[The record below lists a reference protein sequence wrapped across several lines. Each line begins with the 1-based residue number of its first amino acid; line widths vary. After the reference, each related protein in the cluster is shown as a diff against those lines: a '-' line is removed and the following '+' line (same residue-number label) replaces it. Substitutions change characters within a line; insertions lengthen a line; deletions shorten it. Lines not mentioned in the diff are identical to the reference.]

1 MKKYLNIP
9 GPDFGVDPLFPN
21 LILANNILWIDTA
34 DPGFHVDIYY
44 KQINEEGTGPIKLQ
58 LVLLPI
64 QGITPISTA
73 KKILKKEIRELL
85 SSDQMV
91 MESSMIISGVT
102 YKL

>member
-9 GPDFGVDPLFPN
+9 GPDFGVDPLSPH
-21 LILANNILWIDTA
+21 LILANNILWIDTVS
-34 DPGFHVDIYY
+34 PGLSVDIYY
-44 KQINEEGTGPIKLQ
+44 KQMNKAGTGPIKLQ

-64 QGITPISTA
+64 GGITPISTA

-102 YKL
+102 YNL